1 MKFNIGDQV
10 SLADDKS
17 QEFDVFIV
25 EAILPCGCIKVEGL
39 DRKFTPDE
47 LEIVHS

>member
-1 MKFNIGDQV
+1 MNITIGSQV

-25 EAILPCGCIKVEGL
+25 EAILDNGCIKVENI
-39 DRKFTPDE
+39 DRHFPPDE
-47 LEIVHS
+47 LTIVH

>member
-1 MKFNIGDQV
+1 MNITIGSQV

-25 EAILPCGCIKVEGL
+25 EAILHDGCIKVENI
-39 DRKFTPDE
+39 DRQFHPDE
-47 LEIVHS
+47 LTIVH